1 LSQNKNI
8 TKKEK
13 KKKKK
18 IIIHDM
24 VGQQSYSTKQKK
36 KIKPIVFNCVSK
48 VPSIPSCLVQGALQW
63 SSPCPCKQDIQKNIM
78 NII

>member
-1 LSQNKNI
+1 MVIPMISLFPQLKPNKQNLSQNKNI

-24 VGQQSYSTKQKK
+24 VGQQSYSTKQK
-36 KIKPIVFNCVSK
+36 
-48 VPSIPSCLVQGALQW
+48 
-63 SSPCPCKQDIQKNIM
+63 QK
-78 NII
+78 